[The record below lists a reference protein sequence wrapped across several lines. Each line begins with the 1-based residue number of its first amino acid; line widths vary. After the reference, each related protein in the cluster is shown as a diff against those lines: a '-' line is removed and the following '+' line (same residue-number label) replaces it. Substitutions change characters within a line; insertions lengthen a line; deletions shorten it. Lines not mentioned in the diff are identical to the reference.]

1 MEENENFKSWKIRC
15 DPQNWCNWHSENYD
29 NLWKSEGG
37 RKVTLNFNNQTNSSI
52 EAFWVDFEGKL
63 KSYGTISSGE
73 IREQGTFE
81 KHPWLFENVDTKKCL
96 GTYNP
101 QFSHDKKQLNI
112 ME

>member
-1 MEENENFKSWKIRC
+1 MKHFGW
-15 DPQNWCNWHSENYD
+15 
-29 NLWKSEGG
+29 
-37 RKVTLNFNNQTNSSI
+37 
-52 EAFWVDFEGKL
+52 DFEGKL